1 MYITVSRFAH
11 ASISDLACQRGRGG
25 LIVHTAA
32 EGVRRRDRIEFVQSL
47 DSVSSSTGRSSCIV
61 CCGVGGTINHN
72 AKKRGTGEPP
82 VGMSPSHVST
92 RVPDG
97 PISDGPTLKAVGSIG
112 VPHLSK
118 TGRGIPGSIKVFKI
132 QANIFE
138 STVGPAPRRQNNGV
152 SHSMGGDGRD
162 GDGGAWSAEQR
173 SDNCVAEMPD
183 ARRNTFRQ
191 GKPLRRRMRLLSLE
205 DCTTK
210 PKR

>member
-11 ASISDLACQRGRGG
+11 SVDLG
-25 LIVHTAA
+25 LGVSARARRFDRTHDSRR
-32 EGVRRRDRIEFVQSL
+32 VRRRDRIEFDRVLTLSL
-47 DSVSSSTGRSSCIV
+47 LQLDDHHCHVVESEEM
-61 CCGVGGTINHN
+61 INHN